1 MIRALFKLV
10 LFVVV
15 LVGVGGFLLGWWTT
29 THERSE
35 PAASAPRG
43 GVDTD
48 RAREIGADVGERAA
62 SAATQARKAMDDGS
76 LTAKIKSKMALDDTV
91 KALNIDVDTTQGVVT
106 LSGVVASDAERKRAV
121 QLARETEGVT
131 TVRDQLQVR

>member
-10 LFVVV
+10 LVVVV

-35 PAASAPRG
+35 PAASEPRG
-43 GVDTD
+43 SVDTD

-62 SAATQARKAMDDGS
+62 SAATQAREAVDDGS

-91 KALNIDVDTTQGVVT
+91 KALNIDVDTTRGVVT
-106 LSGVVASDAERKRAV
+106 LSGMVASDAERKRAV

>member
-1 MIRALFKLV
+1 MLRALFKLV
-10 LFVVV
+10 LAVVA

-35 PAASAPRG
+35 PAAGEPRG
-43 GVDTD
+43 GVDTN

-62 SAATQARKAMDDGS
+62 SAATQAREAVDDGS

-91 KALNIDVDTTQGVVT
+91 KALNIDVDTTRGVVT